1 MPLPKERTA
10 APHTVDPGSD
20 DPARFNLQVDAILAG
35 RNADPFALLGPHPVP
50 GGWAVRFF
58 LPGAAEASISLR
70 PPPIEGATLAP
81 AKLTDAVQ
89 LRPEG
94 FFEASWPSSQT
105 SAPSPGSYKIQGR
118 WHSGESFELYDPYAF
133 PYQLSEFDLHLMGE
147 GRHYDTYK
155 KLGAHLKTIDGV
167 SGVHFAVWAP
177 SANRVSVVGD
187 FNRWDGRV
195 HPMRSRGSSGIWE
208 LFLPELTEGAV
219 YKYEIIGPD
228 GNILPLKA
236 DPYAFR
242 SELRPNTGS
251 VVASLDHHRW
261 NDAHWIKERSQKNW
275 FESPISIYEVH
286 LGSWRRVP
294 EQHDRWLTY
303 HELGDQLIPYVKNL
317 GYTHIELL
325 PVMEHPF
332 DGSWGYQTLGYF
344 AATSRYGSPAEFM
357 EFVDRCH
364 QAGIGVFLDWT
375 PAHFPRDTHGLAY
388 FDGTHLYEHSDPRQ
402 GAHPD
407 WGTLVYNY
415 GRNEVQNYLI
425 SNALFWLDK
434 YHLDGL
440 RVDAV
445 ASMLYLDYSRKPG
458 EWVPNQFGGREN
470 LETVAFLKHMNEVVH
485 GKFPG
490 VLTIAEE
497 STSWPAVS
505 RPTYLGGLG
514 FSFKWNMGWMHD
526 TLKYFSADPIHR
538 KYEHNNLT
546 FSFLYAFSENFLLPF
561 SHDEVV
567 HGKNSLLHK
576 MSGDVWQQ
584 FANLRLLFGYQYA
597 HPGKKLLF
605 MGQEFAQR
613 NEWSEAR
620 SLDWHLLQH
629 DSHRGI
635 QRLVTD
641 LNALCAAEPA
651 LHEVDFDWH
660 GFQWLNANDA
670 DNSVLSFL
678 RRGKN
683 PDDFLVVVVNA
694 TPVVREGYLIGVP
707 QPGFYAEVL
716 NTDAAVYGGS
726 NVGNLGGLRANP
738 IPHMN
743 HPFSMA
749 LTLPPLAAIFLKHQT
764 LQFAPQIHA

>member
-89 LRPEG
+89 LRPDG

-133 PYQLSEFDLHLMGE
+133 LYQLSEFDLHLMGE

-177 SANRVSVVGD
+177 SANRASVVGD

-641 LNALCAAEPA
+641 LNTLCAAEPA

>member
-1 MPLPKERTA
+1 MHLSKEGTA
-10 APHTVDPGSD
+10 TPHSLHQSSD
-20 DPARFNLQVDAILAG
+20 DSARLSLQIDAILAG
-35 RNADPFALLGPHPVP
+35 RNADPFALLGPHSAP

-70 PPPIEGATLAP
+70 PPAIEGATLAP
-81 AKLTDAVQ
+81 AKVTDAIQ

-118 WHSGESFELYDPYAF
+118 WRTGESFERYDPYAF
-133 PYQLSEFDLHLMGE
+133 PFLLTEFDLHLMGE
-147 GRHYDTYK
+147 GRHYDTYN

-177 SANRVSVVGD
+177 SAARVSVVGD

-195 HPMRSRGSSGIWE
+195 HPMRSRGSSGVWE
-208 LFLPELTEGAV
+208 LFLPELTEGTI
-219 YKYEIIGPD
+219 YKYEILGPD
-228 GNILPLKA
+228 GHILPLKA
-236 DPYAFR
+236 DPFAFR

-251 VVASLDHHRW
+251 VVVSLDHHRW

-294 EQHDRWLTY
+294 EEHDRWLTY
-303 HELGDQLIPYVKNL
+303 RELADQLIPYVKNL

-364 QAGIGVFLDWT
+364 QAGIGIFLDWT
-375 PAHFPRDTHGLAY
+375 PAHFPRDAHGLAY

-470 LETVAFLKHMNEVVH
+470 LDAVAFLKHMNEVVH

-490 VLTIAEE
+490 VLTVAEE

-567 HGKNSLLHK
+567 HGKKSLLHK
-576 MSGDVWQQ
+576 LSGDLWQQ
-584 FANLRLLFGYQYA
+584 FANLRLLFAYQYA

-605 MGQEFAQR
+605 MGQEFAPRQ
-613 NEWSEAR
+613 EWSEAR

-629 DSHRGI
+629 DAHRGI
-635 QRLVTD
+635 QRLVAD
-641 LNALCAAEPA
+641 LNKLYAAEPA
-651 LHEVDFDWH
+651 LHQIDFEWH
-660 GFQWLNANDA
+660 GFEWLDANDA

-683 PDDFLVVVVNA
+683 PGDFLIGVVNA
-694 TPVVREGYLIGVP
+694 TPVVRGGYLIGVP
-707 QPGFYAEVL
+707 QPGFYAEIL
-716 NTDAAVYGGS
+716 NTDSAVYGGS
-726 NVGNLGGLRANP
+726 NVGNLGDLAANP
-738 IPHMN
+738 VPHMN
-743 HPFSMA
+743 QPYSLS
-749 LTLPPLAAIFLKHQT
+749 LTLPPLAAIYLKHST
-764 LQFAPQIHA
+764 P